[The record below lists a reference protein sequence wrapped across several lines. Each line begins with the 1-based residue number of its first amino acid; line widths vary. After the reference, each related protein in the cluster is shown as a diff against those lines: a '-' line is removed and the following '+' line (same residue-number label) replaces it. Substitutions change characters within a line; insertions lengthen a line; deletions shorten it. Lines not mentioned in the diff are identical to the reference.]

1 MAAGACLLSLG
12 TLFCLLCVREAGVTP
27 GTVAVAGGGGNP
39 HSVRCWC
46 CRVAP
51 GTSSQG
57 LCPLLPTQAFPGVA
71 AWSLPVSG
79 AEQCLGRRA
88 GPSAAPGMGSCVWLM
103 GRPPWPASAALAFSP
118 AARLGLSPH
127 VPCCP
132 PAPSPTKCLWQVGC
146 SWPGQGVLFHGHASP
161 EASLASLR
169 RQGCVVP
176 SGDRSSDRCCA
187 VIPALLPLPLPLPH
201 LN

>member
-1 MAAGACLLSLG
+1 MSLG

-39 HSVRCWC
+39 HSVRCRC
-46 CRVAP
+46 CRAAP
-51 GTSSQG
+51 AP
-57 LCPLLPTQAFPGVA
+57 PLKVSVPSFPPKAFLGWQPGPY
-71 AWSLPVSG
+71 L
-79 AEQCLGRRA
+79 CLGLSRA
-88 GPSAAPGMGSCVWLM
+88 WAAGLVPQVPPGMGSYVWLM

-127 VPCCP
+127 VPRCP

-146 SWPGQGVLFHGHASP
+146 PWPGQGVLLHGCASP

-169 RQGCVVP
+169 RQDCAVP
-176 SGDRSSDRCCA
+176 LGDRSQ
-187 VIPALLPLPLPLPH
+187 
-201 LN
+201 